1 MQPIMIQFSTKV
13 FHLTGV
19 KKGDSMDFKES
30 RAQLSKN
37 ITKFR
42 LAAGLTKAQVARKA
56 GISYSCYCKIENNV
70 TQDPYITKLARIA
83 EALNI
88 TYSVFFKDC

>member
-1 MQPIMIQFSTKV
+1 MEF
-13 FHLTGV
+13 
-19 KKGDSMDFKES
+19 KKS

-56 GISYSCYCKIENNV
+56 GISYSCYCKIENNI
-70 TQDPYITKLARIA
+70 TRDPYITKLIRIA
-83 EALNI
+83 DALNI